1 MSEIIHLAAT
11 LVAKPGQEA
20 ALRAALT
27 GILAEVRAEEGC
39 LRYDLHRDRDNP
51 ARFVMLE
58 AWAGAAA
65 LEAHGKA
72 AAFTGLAQRFD
83 ELLVSSPDLRRLEHL
98 A

>member
-1 MSEIIHLAAT
+1 MSEIIHLVAT

-27 GILAEVRAEEGC
+27 GILAEVRAEAGC

-72 AAFTGLAQRFD
+72 AAFTGLAARFD

>member
-1 MSEIIHLAAT
+1 MSEIIHLVAT

-20 ALRAALT
+20 ALRATLT
-27 GILAEVRAEEGC
+27 GILAEVRAEAGC

-58 AWAGAAA
+58 AWADAEA
-65 LEAHGKA
+65 LEAHGNA
-72 AAFTGLAQRFD
+72 AAFTRLAAQFD
-83 ELLVSSPDLRRLEHL
+83 ELLVSSPDLRHLEHL

>member
-1 MSEIIHLAAT
+1 MSEIIHLVAT

-27 GILAEVRAEEGC
+27 GILAEVRAEAGC
-39 LRYDLHRDRDNP
+39 LRYDLHRDRDDP

-58 AWAGAAA
+58 AWADAAA

-72 AAFTGLAQRFD
+72 AAFTGLAARFD

>member
-1 MSEIIHLAAT
+1 MSEIIHLVAT
-11 LVAKPGQEA
+11 LAAKPGQEA

-27 GILAEVRAEEGC
+27 GILAQVRAEPGC
-39 LRYDLHRDRDNP
+39 LRYDLHRDRDDP

-58 AWAGAAA
+58 SWIDAAA

-72 AAFTGLAQRFD
+72 AAFTGLAARFD
-83 ELLVSSPDLRRLEHL
+83 ELLMTSPDLRRLEHL